1 MVKRGKDNRKSMQPF
16 GPKLTSS
23 SIEGRILTLD
33 GLRGAAILLVVVWH
47 YFYFYPSPNHHPA
60 ALLPKLYVYFERCIA
75 AGWSGVDLFFVLSG
89 FLIGGILLEART
101 SPSYFGTFYLRRFF
115 RIIPV
120 YYVWVALYVLLLLG
134 FAFAKHADSLGEP
147 KTWYEVGAQFVFC
160 QNLGFIHYSGVGG
173 AWFTATWS
181 LAVEEQFYLV
191 APVIVR
197 WLTSRALF
205 WLLIVVVLFAP
216 LLRVF
221 VHYYFPA
228 TTELDPAYTLMP
240 CRADSLAVG
249 MLVAFLWHRPQSHKW
264 LEDHRQILYRLFGVF
279 LTGVVVLGTYWP
291 SSGSIAM
298 QSIGFSWLAIFFAL
312 LLLLTLVNPA
322 GQLASL
328 TSMRCLREL
337 GNVSYCLYII
347 HQAVNL
353 CCHTIL
359 QPAQVSQSDW
369 RVIAVPMV
377 ACLVSYSIAKLSF
390 TYFEQPLLRRGHTF
404 KY

>member
-1 MVKRGKDNRKSMQPF
+1 MRPIGT
-16 GPKLTSS
+16 KLTSGATQ
-23 SIEGRILTLD
+23 GRILALD

-47 YFYFYPSPNHHPA
+47 YFYFYPGPNHHPT

-75 AGWSGVDLFFVLSG
+75 AGWCGVDLFFVLSG
-89 FLIGGILLEART
+89 FLIGGILLEVRT
-101 SPSYFGTFYLRRFF
+101 SPSYFRTFYLRRFF

-120 YYVWVALYVLLLLG
+120 YYVWIALYVLLLLG
-134 FAFAKHADSLGEP
+134 FAFARHADSLGEP
-147 KTWYEVGAQFVFC
+147 KIWYEIGAQFVFF

-197 WLTSRALF
+197 WLSPRVLF
-205 WLLIVVVLFAP
+205 WLLIVVVLLAP
-216 LLRVF
+216 LLRVL
-221 VHYYFPA
+221 VYYYPPP
-228 TTELDPAYTLMP
+228 TTGLDPAYILMP
-240 CRADSLAVG
+240 CRADSLAIG
-249 MLVAFLWHRPQSHKW
+249 MLVAFLWRRPRSHEW
-264 LEDHRQILYRLFGVF
+264 LEDHRRILYRLFGLF
-279 LTGVVVLGTYWP
+279 LSGAVVLGTYWP
-291 SSGSIAM
+291 SSRSIAM
-298 QSIGFSWLAIFFAL
+298 QSVGFSWLAIFFAL
-312 LLLLTLVNPA
+312 LLLLTLVNPV
-322 GQLASL
+322 GRIASL
-328 TSMRCLREL
+328 VNMRWLREL

-353 CCHTIL
+353 FCHAIL

-369 RVIAVPMV
+369 RVIAVPMIACVV
-377 ACLVSYSIAKLSF
+377 AYFIAKLSF